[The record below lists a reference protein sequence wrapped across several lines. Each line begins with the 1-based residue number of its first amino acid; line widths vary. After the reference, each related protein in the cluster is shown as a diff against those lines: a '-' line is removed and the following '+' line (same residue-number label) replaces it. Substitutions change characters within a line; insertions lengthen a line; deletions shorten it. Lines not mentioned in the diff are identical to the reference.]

1 MPQSLRANNVRPY
14 MLYKTKHKG
23 FLAVR
28 EPQTVEKLFGPLWE
42 GDSPQ
47 CGEMSRS
54 DRGARAR
61 RAPPAGG
68 GGESFTQA
76 RRLRVKAKLS
86 PSGPSGHLPPRGR
99 LFDTLRLPRIEG
111 AFCSYMPTINSLSYF
126 AYLSYLSLSSLLSFS
141 LLSLLSV
148 LSILSFLSFLSL
160 SITSITSILCLLS
173 IISILL

>member
-1 MPQSLRANNVRPY
+1 M
-14 MLYKTKHKG
+14 
-23 FLAVR
+23 R

-99 LFDTLRLPRIEG
+99 LFDTLRLHRIEG
-111 AFCSYMPTINSLSYF
+111 AFCSYMPTINS
-126 AYLSYLSLSSLLSFS
+126 LSYLSLSSLLSFS
-141 LLSLLSV
+141 LLSLLSLLSYLSI

-160 SITSITSILCLLS
+160 PITSILCLLS

>member
-1 MPQSLRANNVRPY
+1 MCARGRSSCRKVYGRTMFAPTCSI
-14 MLYKTKHKG
+14 KHKG

-42 GDSPQ
+42 G
-47 CGEMSRS
+47 
-54 DRGARAR
+54 
-61 RAPPAGG
+61 APPAGG

-99 LFDTLRLPRIEG
+99 LFDTLRLPRCEG
-111 AFCSYMPTINSLSYF
+111 AFCSYMPIVNSLSYF
-126 AYLSYLSLSSLLSFS
+126 AYLSYLSLSSLLS
-141 LLSLLSV
+141 LLSLLSI

-160 SITSITSILCLLS
+160 SITSILCLLS
-173 IISILL
+173 IISIHCNLCYII

>member
-111 AFCSYMPTINSLSYF
+111 AFCSYMPTINSLSY
-126 AYLSYLSLSSLLSFS
+126 LSLSSLLSFS
-141 LLSLLSV
+141 SFSLLSLLSI

-160 SITSITSILCLLS
+160 SITSILCLLS
-173 IISILL
+173 IISIHCNLCYII